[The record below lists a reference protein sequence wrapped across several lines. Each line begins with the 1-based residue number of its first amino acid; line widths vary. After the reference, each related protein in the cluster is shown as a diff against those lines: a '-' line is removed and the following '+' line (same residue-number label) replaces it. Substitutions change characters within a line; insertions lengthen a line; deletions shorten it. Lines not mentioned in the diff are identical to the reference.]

1 MFPLKRNLRIKI
13 ICLNKLV
20 NTNRKTYRFLF
31 AGGGTG
37 GHLFPAVAVA
47 EKIKLLI
54 PDADILFIGTK
65 SKIEGSVVPKLGF
78 KFKPIWIKGFSRK
91 FNFEN
96 FLFPLKL
103 FISIFQSIFI
113 NINYRPLV
121 AIGSGGYVSGPA
133 IFGSN
138 LVGAK
143 IILLEQNSYPGV
155 TTRLLERYA
164 DEICI
169 SFEDSKKYFK
179 DKTKVLLTGNPVREN
194 LSLINKNEALKE
206 FNFTGDKKTLLILGG
221 SLGAASIN
229 EAVAGLVEKLVNNN
243 IQVIWQTGKNYY
255 DKYKSFARENV
266 LVRPFIE
273 KMNSA
278 YSACD
283 LLISRAGA
291 TTIAEIT
298 ALSISA
304 VLVPSPNVA
313 ENHQY
318 FNAKSLAD
326 KNAALLVEDKNLK
339 NDLAGI
345 ITNLIFDDSKL
356 ESIRINAGSLSKKNA
371 TSIIADNIIKYTKPA

>member
-1 MFPLKRNLRIKI
+1 MTAK
-13 ICLNKLV
+13 
-20 NTNRKTYRFLF
+20 RKTYRFLF

-47 EKIKLLI
+47 EKIRSMI
-54 PDADILFIGTK
+54 PEADILFVGTK

-91 FNFEN
+91 LNFDN

-103 FISIFQSIFI
+103 IVSIFQSIII
-113 NINYRPLV
+113 NINHKPLV

-138 LVGAK
+138 LIGAK
-143 IILLEQNSYPGV
+143 IILLEQNSFPGV

-164 DEICI
+164 DEIHI
-169 SFEDSKKYFK
+169 TFEDSKKYFK
-179 DKTKVLLTGNPVREN
+179 NKKKLLLTGNPVREN
-194 LSLINKNEALKE
+194 LNLINKKEALKE
-206 FNFTGDKKTLLILGG
+206 FNLADNKKTLLILGG

-229 EAVAGLVEKLVNNN
+229 EAVAGAIEKLVNKD
-243 IQVIWQTGKNYY
+243 IQIIWQTGKNYY
-255 DKYKSFARENV
+255 DKYEMFTRDNV
-266 LVRPFIE
+266 LVKPFIE
-273 KMNSA
+273 NMNSA

-291 TTIAEIT
+291 TTIAEVT
-298 ALSISA
+298 ALGISA

-318 FNAKSLAD
+318 YNAKSLAD
-326 KNAALLVEDKNLK
+326 KDAAVLVKDENLK
-339 NDLAGI
+339 DELADI
-345 ITNLIFDDSKL
+345 VLNLIFNNEKL
-356 ESIRINAGSLSKKNA
+356 ENLKINAGSLSKRNA
-371 TSIIADNIIKYTKPA
+371 TSVIADNIIKYSKSV

>member
-1 MFPLKRNLRIKI
+1 MTTK
-13 ICLNKLV
+13 
-20 NTNRKTYRFLF
+20 RKTYRFLF

-47 EKIKLLI
+47 EKIRSLI
-54 PDADILFIGTK
+54 PEADILFIGTK
-65 SKIEGSVVPKLGF
+65 SKIEGSVVPELGF
-78 KFKPIWIKGFSRK
+78 QFKPIWIKGFSRK
-91 FNFEN
+91 LNFDN

-103 FISIFQSIFI
+103 IVSIFQSIFI
-113 NINYRPLV
+113 NINYKPLV

-164 DEICI
+164 DEIHI

-179 DKTKVLLTGNPVREN
+179 NKQKLLLTGNPVREN
-194 LSLINKNEALKE
+194 LSLINKYEALKE
-206 FNFTGDKKTLLILGG
+206 FNLAYNKKTLLILGG

-229 EAVAGLVEKLVNNN
+229 EAVAVVIEKLINKD
-243 IQVIWQTGKNYY
+243 IQIIWQTGKNYY
-255 DKYKSFARENV
+255 DKYKMFSRDNV
-266 LVRPFIE
+266 LVKPFIE
-273 KMNSA
+273 NMNSA

-291 TTIAEIT
+291 TTIAEVT

-326 KNAALLVEDKNLK
+326 KNAAVLVEDKNLK
-339 NDLAGI
+339 SEFAGI
-345 ITNLIFDDSKL
+345 VTNLIFDDEKL
-356 ESIRINAGSLSKKNA
+356 KRLKVNAGSLSKKNA
-371 TSIIADNIIKYTKPA
+371 TTVIADNIIKYTRAV